1 MSLVRPHQ
9 IVSGIFFAVWNG
21 VDQELCK
28 PGVPI
33 RQTLPEHGQ
42 HIVCDERGL
51 ILSLCGFLQ
60 NEFVQRQFSNS
71 SLELSVLTLQILQ
84 PAGL

>member
-9 IVSGIFFAVWNG
+9 VVSGIFFAVWNG
-21 VDQELCK
+21 VDQELYR
-28 PGVPI
+28 PGVLKCQI
-33 RQTLPEHGQ
+33 LPEHGQ
-42 HIVCDERGL
+42 YTVCDERGL